1 MYFNLLL
8 PDIRNC
14 SAGSMKK
21 MPISGTCSCWA
32 LRKGKSG
39 VRWRRRGEAPGG
51 FDAEA
56 SSDRVAR
63 YSKRQMALAYIGMG
77 ANLRSSV
84 GDPAATLAIA
94 AERLGAY
101 GRIQAWSSL
110 YRTSP
115 VGFLDQ
121 PDFVNAVVA
130 FEADLGPR
138 LLLRRLLEIE
148 AEFGRDRLQSIVNG
162 PRTLD
167 LDMLI
172 VGDLVLHEAGLD
184 LPHPRMAQRA
194 FVLIPLR
201 EIAPGLVEPRSRA
214 TVAALLE
221 SLDADQ
227 PGALSSVTLL
237 RGRDWLAAR

>member
-1 MYFNLLL
+1 M
-8 PDIRNC
+8 PRVAERDGDI
-14 SAGSMKK
+14 
-21 MPISGTCSCWA
+21 
-32 LRKGKSG
+32 
-39 VRWRRRGEAPGG
+39 EAEHPCR

-56 SSDRVAR
+56 YSGRGAR
-63 YSKRQMALAYIGMG
+63 YSRRHMAIAYIGMG

-84 GDPAATLAIA
+84 GDPASTLAVA

-121 PDFVNAVVA
+121 PHFVNAVIAV
-130 FEADLGPR
+130 EADLGPR
-138 LLLRRLLEIE
+138 LLLHRLLEIE
-148 AEFGRDRLQSIVNG
+148 AEFGRDRFQSIPNG

-194 FVLIPLR
+194 FVLIPLH
-201 EIAPGLVEPRSRA
+201 EIAPELVEPRSRA
-214 TVAALLE
+214 TVAALVK
-221 SLDADQ
+221 SLRADQ
-227 PGALSSVTLL
+227 PGALDSVTLL
-237 RGRDWLAAR
+237 RGRDWFAAR